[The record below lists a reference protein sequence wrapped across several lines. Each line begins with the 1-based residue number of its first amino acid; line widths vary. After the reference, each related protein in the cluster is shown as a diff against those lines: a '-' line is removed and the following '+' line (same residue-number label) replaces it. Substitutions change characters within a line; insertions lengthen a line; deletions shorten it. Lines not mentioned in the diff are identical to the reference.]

1 MIRLVIADDHPV
13 VRAGLGALLDHEDG
27 LTVVGEASMPDEAV
41 ALAESENPDVV
52 LMDLQFGPA
61 AGGTGAGTGAG
72 ASGRTVATGA
82 DATRRIR
89 ALDAPPYVLVLTNY
103 DTDGDILGAV
113 EAGASGYL
121 LKDAPPRELIAAVR
135 AAASGESALAPAIA
149 GRLLNRMRAPQ
160 ISLSRREIEVLDQ
173 VAAGRSN
180 SEIAAALVVSETTV
194 KSHLVH
200 IFSKLDVSSRT
211 AAVSVARQ
219 LGILR

>member
-13 VRAGLGALLDHEDG
+13 VRAGLRALLDHEDG
-27 LTVVGEASMPDEAV
+27 ITVVGEASTPDEAV
-41 ALAESENPDVV
+41 ELAEKENPDLV
-52 LMDLQFGPA
+52 LMDLQFGA
-61 AGGTGAGTGAG
+61 D
-72 ASGRTVATGA
+72 ATGA
-82 DATRRIR
+82 EATRRIR
-89 ALDAPPYVLVLTNY
+89 ELEAPPYVLVLTNY
-103 DTDGDILGAV
+103 DTDGDILSAV

-121 LKDAPPRELIAAVR
+121 LKDAPPAELIAAVR